1 MSTLRV
7 YTYAKCGTCR
17 KAVRW
22 LHENTIAFEE
32 IPIRETPPAPAELA
46 AAAEALG
53 GIRKVLNTSSQDYRD
68 LGLKDR
74 LDSME
79 PEAVYALVQE
89 NGNLAR
95 RPFVSSEAG
104 YLAGFKPEEWARALL

>member
-1 MSTLRV
+1 MSILRV

-22 LHENTIAFEE
+22 LRENTIAFEE
-32 IPIRETPPAPAELA
+32 IPIRQTPPAPDELA
-46 AAAEALG
+46 SAAEALG
-53 GIRKVLNTSSQDYRD
+53 GLRKVLNTSSQDYRD
-68 LGLKDR
+68 LGLRDR

-89 NGNLAR
+89 NGNLAK
-95 RPFVSSEAG
+95 RPFASADAG
-104 YLAGFKPEEWARALL
+104 YLAGFKPDEWARVLL